1 MKKIYVGNL
10 PFNTSEDELR
20 QLFTAHGAVQSVAV
34 ITDRYTGQSRGFGF
48 VEMAP
53 ADADTAIRALNGTT
67 LGDRSLKVNEAR
79 PRRNGGGPVNR
90 PSW

>member
-10 PFNTSEDELR
+10 PFSTTEDELR
-20 QLFTAHGAVQSVAV
+20 QLFTEHGAVESVNV
-34 ITDRYTGQSRGFGF
+34 ISDRYTGQSRGFGF

-53 ADADTAIRALNGTT
+53 ADADTAIRALNGKT
-67 LGDRSLKVNEAR
+67 LGDRNLKVNEAR
-79 PRRNGGGPVNR
+79 PRGNGGGFDNR

>member
-10 PFNTSEDELR
+10 SFNTTEDELR
-20 QLFTAHGAVQSVAV
+20 QLFAEHGTVESVAV
-34 ITDRYTGQSRGFGF
+34 ITDRHTGQSRGFGF

-67 LGDRSLKVNEAR
+67 LGDRSLNVNEAR
-79 PRRNGGGPVNR
+79 PRRDGGGSGGR
-90 PSW
+90 SSW